1 MRDKFGALFVLLFL
15 FSASISILPFS
26 LAAEAQVFD
35 PHVAVNGHEAGT
47 QMSPRIA
54 VDASS
59 NISVVWADYQGGQAI
74 YYGRSEDGG
83 ATFLSKVKVDD
94 AVTSSQR
101 SSPAVAVN
109 DTGSIFVV
117 WIDDRDGVWNVY
129 FAKSDDNGSTFSTN
143 KPVAPSAAVVQNAPD
158 IAIGNDTIYLVWAEG
173 SGESGFVNILMLKS
187 LDWGLTF
194 LPLVRINDAGA
205 ADSLRG
211 FPSVAAM
218 NEYVFITWHD
228 SRDDIGD
235 IYGAYSNDSG
245 DSFGPNV
252 KVSDGKSETRQAMS
266 DAAILP
272 DGSPC
277 AVWHDYRLN
286 TLDVRF
292 ARSDDNGTTFL
303 PSVFVSDGPPK
314 SEQADPRISVDPN
327 GNMSVVYRD
336 NTDGSYHVRYAL
348 SRNSGTSFSTSILAD
363 DMPSNVVM
371 SVDSTDIA
379 TSPNGTPMVV
389 YSHNFPGDLDIF
401 FTKMVDKPPTCR
413 INLPVEGSV
422 LAGNVTAI
430 GNASDPDGNETLV
443 SVEARVVS
451 VGGVYDSGWKIAS
464 GTVAWEFILNASAFV
479 NGPYEI
485 QARSYDGQAYSET
498 ATIQVTVENEGQKWP
513 DLAVTDEDMSFSPGQ
528 VEAGSVV
535 TISAAVWNL
544 GNLNTTNVG
553 VRFERGSALVGETSI
568 DLIPFGENRTA
579 SVQWVAMQGIHVF
592 KVTVDPGNSIVELNE
607 TNNQASKTITVLS
620 STFYQPDLEI
630 STQNLTLSS
639 DEIKSGDSVIL
650 KAEVFNFGNEGATN
664 VMVVFAVDGN
674 QVGAQQFIS
683 YIPVNNSRGASVSWV
698 ATTGHHTVNVTVDPT
713 DLITE
718 WNELNNRASLEVDVA
733 AAGGSFPIW
742 IIVVGV
748 AIPLVLAV
756 VIIYVMK
763 WRRPKY

>member
-1 MRDKFGALFVLLFL
+1 
-15 FSASISILPFS
+15 
-26 LAAEAQVFD
+26 
-35 PHVAVNGHEAGT
+35 
-47 QMSPRIA
+47 
-54 VDASS
+54 
-59 NISVVWADYQGGQAI
+59 
-74 YYGRSEDGG
+74 
-83 ATFLSKVKVDD
+83 
-94 AVTSSQR
+94 
-101 SSPAVAVN
+101 
-109 DTGSIFVV
+109 
-117 WIDDRDGVWNVY
+117 
-129 FAKSDDNGSTFSTN
+129 
-143 KPVAPSAAVVQNAPD
+143 
-158 IAIGNDTIYLVWAEG
+158 
-173 SGESGFVNILMLKS
+173 
-187 LDWGLTF
+187 
-194 LPLVRINDAGA
+194 
-205 ADSLRG
+205 
-211 FPSVAAM
+211 M

-266 DAAILP
+266 DVAILP

-277 AVWHDYRLN
+277 AVWHDDRSN

-303 PSVFVSDGPPK
+303 PSVFVSDEPAK

-327 GNMSVVYRD
+327 GNISVVYRD
-336 NTDGSYHVRYAL
+336 NADGRYHVRYAL

-363 DMPSNVVM
+363 DMPSNVGSVG
-371 SVDSTDIA
+371 SVDVA

-389 YSHNFPGDLDIF
+389 YSHDFTGDLDIF
-401 FTKMVDKPPTCR
+401 FTKMLDKPPTCR

-422 LAGNVTAI
+422 LAGNVTVI
-430 GNASDPDGNETLV
+430 GNASDPDGNETLG
-443 SVEARVVS
+443 SVEVRVVS
-451 VGGVYDSGWKIAS
+451 VGGVYDSGWKIAN
-464 GTVAWEFILNASAFV
+464 GTVAWEFILNTSAFV

-630 STQNLTLSS
+630 SVQNFTMSS
-639 DEIKSGDSVIL
+639 DKIEDGDTVVL
-650 KAEVFNFGNEGATN
+650 TAEVFNFGDEGADD
-664 VMVVFAVDGN
+664 VRVVFTVDGN